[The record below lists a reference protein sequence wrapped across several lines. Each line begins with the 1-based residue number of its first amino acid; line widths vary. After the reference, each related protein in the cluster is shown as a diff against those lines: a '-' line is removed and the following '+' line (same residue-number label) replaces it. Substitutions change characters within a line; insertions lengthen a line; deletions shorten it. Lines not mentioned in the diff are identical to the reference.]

1 METQVTTVNE
11 GVTQNK
17 TDIATIKTN
26 NGYYYF
32 TDQLK
37 HDNSRV
43 VKFPPTINSYPFSR
57 GGQNSLRISLDG
69 HYQIIYTDFYQK
81 SGQFVIHD
89 PTNGNKLFVLKLDN
103 QSNWSPITINAIVP
117 INADNGFDHVEMQM
131 WIITKDNAIFDGAG
145 YSTFYIK
152 YLHA

>member
-1 METQVTTVNE
+1 MQWKHKLLLLIQESLKIIN
-11 GVTQNK
+11 
-17 TDIATIKTN
+17 TN

-37 HDNSRV
+37 HDNSKV
-43 VKFPPTINSYPFSR
+43 VKFPRTINSYPFSN

-89 PTNGNKLFVLKLDN
+89 ATNGNELFVIKLDN
-103 QSNWSPITINAIVP
+103 QSDWSPITINATVP
-117 INADNGFDHVEMQM
+117 INVDNSFGFVEIQM
-131 WIITKDNAIFDGAG
+131 WIITKNNAILDGAG
-145 YSTFYIK
+145 FSSFYIK
-152 YLHA
+152 YLHT